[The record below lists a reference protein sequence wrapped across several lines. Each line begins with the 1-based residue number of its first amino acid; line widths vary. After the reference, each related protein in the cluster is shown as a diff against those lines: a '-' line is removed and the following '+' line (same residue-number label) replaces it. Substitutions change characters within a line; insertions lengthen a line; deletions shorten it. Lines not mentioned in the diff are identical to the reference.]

1 MNTKDKVYK
10 LMVSAVFIPT
20 NIEVDNILILLEDIP
35 STYQY
40 LQNNEIICYLN
51 YHKTNKQTNKVK
63 QKLKTKTKKQN
74 RAVVV
79 MTKVRIPLMT
89 RCTQKIFM

>member
-1 MNTKDKVYK
+1 
-10 LMVSAVFIPT
+10 MVSAVFIPT

-40 LQNNEIICYLN
+40 LQNNEIICYID
-51 YHKTNKQTNKVK
+51 YHKANKPTNKVK
-63 QKLKTKTKKQN
+63 PKPKSKIGP
-74 RAVVV
+74 VVV

-89 RCTQKIFM
+89 RCTQKNFM

>member
-1 MNTKDKVYK
+1 MNTIDKVHK
-10 LMVSAVFIPT
+10 MMVSAVFIPT

-51 YHKTNKQTNKVK
+51 YHKTNKQTNKQSK
-63 QKLKTKTKKQN
+63 TKGKTKTKKQN
-74 RAVVV
+74 RA
-79 MTKVRIPLMT
+79 
-89 RCTQKIFM
+89 RCGND

>member
-35 STYQY
+35 SKYQY

-51 YHKTNKQTNKVK
+51 YHKTSKQTNK
-63 QKLKTKTKKQN
+63 QSETKTKNQN
-74 RAVVV
+74 QK
-79 MTKVRIPLMT
+79 TKSG
-89 RCTQKIFM
+89 RCGND

>member
-1 MNTKDKVYK
+1 
-10 LMVSAVFIPT
+10 MVSAVFIPT

-63 QKLKTKTKKQN
+63 QKPKTKTKKQN
-74 RAVVV
+74 RA
-79 MTKVRIPLMT
+79 RGSND
-89 RCTQKIFM
+89 